1 MKKAGENQPFLFVLE
16 SWFNFLRNLRM
27 QSMLAPFSTSVSEL
41 KRNFSAVIK
50 QAGDEAIAILNHNRP
65 EAYLL
70 SAKHYEQLLSYL
82 EDLEDEKLVR
92 ERSNGK
98 FIEVNL
104 DDL

>member
-1 MKKAGENQPFLFVLE
+1 
-16 SWFNFLRNLRM
+16 M
-27 QSMLAPFSTSVSEL
+27 QSVLAPFSTSISEL

-50 QAGDEAIAILNHNRP
+50 QADDEAVAILNHNRP

-92 ERSNGK
+92 ERANGK

>member
-1 MKKAGENQPFLFVLE
+1 
-16 SWFNFLRNLRM
+16 M
-27 QSMLAPFSTSVSEL
+27 QTVLAPFSTCISEL

-50 QAGDEAIAILNHNRP
+50 QADDEAVAILNNNRP

-92 ERSNGK
+92 ERAKGK
-98 FIEVNL
+98 FIEVTL